1 MAPLQ
6 LSQRLLARQDP
17 FTASFIDMQWKLQNK
32 HHISESKAVIH
43 TVLRDIMSGESKTK
57 LTPGDVYEY
66 CE

>member
-6 LSQRLLARQDP
+6 FSQHFLARQDP
-17 FTASFIDMQWKLQNK
+17 FTASFIDMQWKSENK
-32 HHISESKAVIH
+32 YHVSESNAVIH
-43 TVLRDIMSGESKTK
+43 VVHRDTMSGEPKTK